1 MVKLYEKYVRSDKEK
16 IEATVDQQ
24 KAFIE
29 QRAYLESCINTLKL
43 KFKKNNNG
51 HKQENKRI
59 MKEKVDLIGAINEL
73 RREKLF
79 KQKKGNY
86 DSRLIEQALKIKVN
100 FKI

>member
-1 MVKLYEKYVRSDKEK
+1 MKQNLVKLYEKYVRSDKEK

-51 HKQENKRI
+51 HK
-59 MKEKVDLIGAINEL
+59 
-73 RREKLF
+73 
-79 KQKKGNY
+79 
-86 DSRLIEQALKIKVN
+86 
-100 FKI
+100 